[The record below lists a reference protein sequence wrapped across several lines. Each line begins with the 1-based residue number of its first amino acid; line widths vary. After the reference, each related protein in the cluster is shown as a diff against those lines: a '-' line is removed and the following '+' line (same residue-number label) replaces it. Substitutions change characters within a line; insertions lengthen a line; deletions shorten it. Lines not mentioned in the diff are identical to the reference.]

1 NPACNDEDWD
11 NDMLNNP
18 ACNDEDWD
26 NDMLNNPAYSWS
38 MFNIHHSD

>member
-1 NPACNDEDWD
+1 CNDEDWD

>member
-1 NPACNDEDWD
+1 D

-38 MFNIHHSD
+38 MFNIHHSN

>member
-1 NPACNDEDWD
+1 
-11 NDMLNNP
+11 
-18 ACNDEDWD
+18 D

>member
-1 NPACNDEDWD
+1 
-11 NDMLNNP
+11 MLNNP

>member
-1 NPACNDEDWD
+1 WD